1 MMRRIR
7 VLLCAAFLLPLSGC
21 LEIDTKV
28 LVNADGSG
36 TLTERFVLKG
46 PMARMIQRMGSDASS
61 VVDRAK
67 AEKRARELG
76 RGVKVTSV
84 EPLREGEGVGAVAVF
99 TFEDV
104 NGLQLN
110 ANPTVSQDA
119 KSAPAIA
126 TSSTPITF
134 SFERGPP
141 AVLTVA
147 IGTMNKARQS
157 ADKQPEVDVTVK
169 PPAMIKQ
176 IFKGMRIAIT
186 VGVAGQII
194 ETNATWRDGNSV
206 TLVEL
211 DFDTILANP
220 DGFKALQS
228 QSDSAAQDMKSA
240 LQSIPGVKVEP
251 QAEVKIVFVA
261 QTMASNDEHYRS
273 SAPQDAMCS
282 MRIATT
288 GSVPSCIDR
297 Y

>member
-1 MMRRIR
+1 MMRIR

-21 LEIDTKV
+21 LEVDTKV
-28 LVNADGSG
+28 LVTADGSG
-36 TLTERFVLKG
+36 TLTERFELKG

-76 RGVKVTSV
+76 RGVKVASV
-84 EPLREGEGVGAVAVF
+84 EPLREDEGIGAVTVF

-104 NGLQLN
+104 NDLQIN
-110 ANPTVSQDA
+110 PNPTASQDVQ
-119 KSAPAIA
+119 SAPAIA

-147 IGTMNKARQS
+147 IGAMNKAKRS
-157 ADKQPEVDVTVK
+157 ADKKAEVDVTVK
-169 PPAMIKQ
+169 PPAVIKQ
-176 IFKGMRIAIT
+176 IFAGMRIAIT

-194 ETNATWRDGNSV
+194 ETNATWRDGNNV

-228 QSDSAAQDMKSA
+228 QSGSAAQDMKSA

-251 QAEVKIVFVA
+251 QAEVRIVFVA
-261 QTMASNDEHYRS
+261 QTMASNDER
-273 SAPQDAMCS
+273 
-282 MRIATT
+282 
-288 GSVPSCIDR
+288 
-297 Y
+297 